1 MLELLD
7 QIDKILF
14 LLINVHLANPVTD
27 AIMPVVTS
35 DNLLRIG
42 YALFMVAMVV
52 AGPAKLRWAVL
63 FSGIVLTLSDQI
75 SANFLKH
82 YFERPRPCHVMEQ
95 INLLVGCGG
104 GFALPSAHAANSLA
118 QAGFF
123 AVVTPSSRK
132 WLIPLAL
139 LIASSRVFVGVHYP
153 GDVLIGGAIGWEIG
167 RWTGKLYQRFR
178 GKGWLYK
185 VPTELTEVEKEA
197 AEVEEKHEPPPEKPS
212 SEPSRPDPDSSAP
225 SESRESD
232 NADTDSDRSG

>member
-27 AIMPVVTS
+27 AVMPIVTS
-35 DNLLRIG
+35 DQLLRIG
-42 YALFMVAMVV
+42 YGLFMVAMVA

-63 FSGIVLTLSDQI
+63 FSGIVLTFSDQI

-82 YFERPRPCHVMEQ
+82 YFERPRPCHVLEQ
-95 INLLVGCGG
+95 IHLLVGCGG
-104 GFALPSAHAANSLA
+104 GYAMPSAHAANSLA

-153 GDVLIGGAIGWEIG
+153 GDVLIGSAVGWEIG
-167 RWTGKLYQRFR
+167 RWLGKLFQWLRR
-178 GKGWLYK
+178 KGRLWK
-185 VPTELTEVEKEA
+185 VPHEMTVAEKEA
-197 AEVEEKHEPPPEKPS
+197 AELKNSDEAPPRTEQL
-212 SEPSRPDPDSSAP
+212 SEPAA
-225 SESRESD
+225 SEPAKPNASQESD
-232 NADTDSDRSG
+232 HADKD